1 MELRNI
7 SDLKVV
13 EPSIKLKNMTL
24 EAMVIASVKKYG
36 QLKPIIIDQNDVI
49 IEGHQ
54 IYKAL
59 QHCSID
65 QVWTKKIDTSSRKQ
79 VYLELNLS
87 QREIDA
93 VECLLYLK
101 ECDLSSAILPW
112 APSKVGEMLEI
123 LNFDWDTYRKDRESD
138 TLF

>member
-7 SDLKVV
+7 SELKIV
-13 EPSIKLKNMTL
+13 EPSIKLKNPVL

-36 QLKPIIIDQNDVI
+36 QLKPIIIDQNDII

-54 IYKAL
+54 VYKAL
-59 QHCSID
+59 KQCSID
-65 QVWTKKIDTSSRKQ
+65 QVWTKKINVPNRKQ

-87 QREIDA
+87 QRDVDA

-112 APSKVGEMLEI
+112 TPSKVSEMLEI
-123 LNFDWDTYRKDRESD
+123 LNFDWDTYRKNRESD